1 MYRHN
6 PEYFIPIGTEP
17 ELAKMIRH
25 QRYVNA
31 REHYHTVPYYDNL
44 LITEVQPDIQ
54 RIALWNALARM
65 KVSNPKG
72 YTLLMNFYFGSYSS
86 VTSFAKANG
95 ISRQVM
101 ARKIKKYLHFLR
113 IIAYDE
119 LNKGYLE
126 NRI

>member
-1 MYRHN
+1 
-6 PEYFIPIGTEP
+6 
-17 ELAKMIRH
+17 
-25 QRYVNA
+25 
-31 REHYHTVPYYDNL
+31 
-44 LITEVQPDIQ
+44 
-54 RIALWNALARM
+54 M

>member
-1 MYRHN
+1 MYRQN
-6 PEYFIPIGTEP
+6 IEYHIPIGTEP
-17 ELAKMIRH
+17 NLAKMIRH

-31 REHYHTVPYYDNL
+31 REHYHTVPYYDNI
-44 LITEVQPDIQ
+44 LIVEEQPDVQ

-65 KVSNPKG
+65 RTSNPKG
-72 YTLLMNFYFGSYSS
+72 YTLLMNYFFGNYRS

-101 ARKIKKYLHFLR
+101 SRKIKKYLRFLR

-119 LNKGYLE
+119 LNKEYLE